1 MMRTLGMNSYFI
13 NRIFY
18 VKETAT
24 QQHYF
29 TQISNIILTI
39 RNQTFRK
46 KIKLSTLNDMHL
58 IYKKN
63 LTNDETHHT

>member
-29 TQISNIILTI
+29 TQISNID
-39 RNQTFRK
+39 NK
-46 KIKLSTLNDMHL
+46 KPDIP
-58 IYKKN
+58 
-63 LTNDETHHT
+63 